1 MAKEKNIVTKMDYWD
16 VYTYLFNISSNP
28 ADIIVFNDFWK
39 KHIKGKSIPF
49 NNLLILKIIIDKYKI
64 LIH

>member
-1 MAKEKNIVTKMDYWD
+1 MDYWD
-16 VYTYLFNISSNP
+16 VYSYLFNLSSNP

-49 NNLLILKIIIDKYKI
+49 NNLLIGARTI
-64 LIH
+64 LL